1 MMNGIQIHQI
11 HTINMLMTN
20 TYEIDL
26 EMESITSEAEEVSI
40 TINAKKF
47 GSAIKSILRKD
58 NTAEKFLKHM
68 PTEMVKN
75 H

>member
-1 MMNGIQIHQI
+1 
-11 HTINMLMTN
+11 MLMTN

-47 GSAIKSILRKD
+47 GSAIKSVLKKD
-58 NTAEKFLKHM
+58 NTIPPKSF
-68 PTEMVKN
+68 
-75 H
+75 